1 MVNGYFANIKKEI
14 LMKQLGGY
22 RGKYEDILATAKG
35 IDGGNGCDRFY
46 HQTNLC
52 VFG

>member
-1 MVNGYFANIKKEI
+1 MDILPNIKKEI
-14 LMKQLGGY
+14 LMKYQAGI
-22 RGKYEDILATAKG
+22 GKVAKIFLATAKRELMEETG
-35 IDGGNGCDRFY
+35 ATDFN